1 MRYARTF
8 AITGV
13 VSVLMTAIGLALAEA
28 EAAPISEQNCPAAIA
43 CPQHELAR

>member
-1 MRYARTF
+1 MRFTRMA

-28 EAAPISEQNCPAAIA
+28 EAAPLSDLCPAGIA
-43 CPQHELAR
+43 CPR

>member
-1 MRYARTF
+1 MRFTKMC

-28 EAAPISEQNCPAAIA
+28 EAAPLPELPCAAIA
-43 CPQHELAR
+43 CSQ